1 MDAEVRGS
9 HVGIPC
15 ISFLLCEMETVCPSE
30 DQTGGYLKELKQC
43 LVHSRCPISACDMPK
58 KPVLRISES

>member
-1 MDAEVRGS
+1 MDAEVRGF

-15 ISFLLCEMETVCPSE
+15 ISFPLCGRETVCPGE
-30 DQTGGYLKELKQC
+30 AQTGYYLKELTQC
-43 LVHSRCPISACDMPK
+43 VVYSRCPISACDMFK